1 MPKATRQNLI
11 TLSATVTPEERIR
24 FQQIASAK
32 GKSIAALGRDAI
44 VQYIRRHDRPQQVQ
58 AETELS
64 KRLEKMDNSLRALL
78 AKTVHLNGQILY
90 ISLIPYLKGGLPP
103 KPLKKESYTGLWN
116 ESEKFAGAMLS
127 KPLSEITAEQV
138 DPEKPQA

>member
-1 MPKATRQNLI
+1 MPKTTRHNLV
-11 TLSATVTPEERIR
+11 TLSAAVTPEERTR
-24 FQQIASAK
+24 FEQIANAK

-64 KRLEKMDNSLRALL
+64 KRLDKMDNSLRALL
-78 AKTVHLNGQILY
+78 AKTVRLNGQILY

-103 KPLKKESYTGLWN
+103 KPLKKESYQGLWIA
-116 ESEKFAGAMLS
+116 SEKFAGAILT
-127 KPLSEITAEQV
+127 KPLNEMSSDQV
-138 DPEKPQA
+138 ELERPQS